1 MSFHVQRSDHCVE
14 TFGCMD
20 SVAHAELNLCLTFGF
35 LNSLINMV
43 MILNSGYGLE
53 DGGVSSHGKFNRDA
67 VFQK

>member
-1 MSFHVQRSDHCVE
+1 
-14 TFGCMD
+14 MD

-53 DGGVSSHGKFNRDA
+53 AGVVVYHHMVNLIEMPFSRSDDSFPCK
-67 VFQK
+67 VKLVLS